1 MAIRGK
7 EEKLGAVIDQLV
19 GQYRLRAKLD
29 EVQLHQWWDEILG
42 PDLTRY
48 TEALY
53 LNGNRILVR
62 ISASA
67 VRQELSY
74 AKNKLISDINQRYGH
89 DRITEIV
96 FI

>member
-7 EEKLGAVIDQLV
+7 EEKLGDVIDQLV
-19 GQYRLRAKLD
+19 GKYRLRAKLD

-42 PDLTRY
+42 PELTRY
-48 TEALY
+48 TDALY
-53 LNGNRILVR
+53 LNGSRILVR

-67 VRQELSY
+67 VRQELSF
-74 AKNKLISDINQRYGH
+74 AKNKLISDINKRYGQ
-89 DRITEIV
+89 DRITDIV

>member
-7 EEKLGAVIDQLV
+7 EEKLGDVIDQLV
-19 GQYRLRAKLD
+19 GKYRLRAKLD

-42 PDLTRY
+42 PELTRY

-53 LNGNRILVR
+53 LNGSRILVH

-67 VRQELSY
+67 VRQELSF
-74 AKNKLISDINQRYGH
+74 AKNKLISDINKRYGQ
-89 DRITEIV
+89 DRITDIV